1 MNEGNSFRFDLW
13 LYNQMKRRGMNMKG
27 LAEKAGISAQS
38 VSDYVKN
45 TRMPTV
51 MTLALI
57 LNALDM
63 HMVFED
69 N

>member
-13 LYNQMKRRGMNMKG
+13 LYNQMKRRGMNMKE